1 MPWRK
6 LHRISN
12 MVRGDEHGVDKKSF
26 ATSDLGEGGGG
37 QGGFRVGYSAGALRL
52 DLKVRNY
59 NPYWKYQVN
68 AQFSG
73 VQCASWEG

>member
-1 MPWRK
+1 MVWTRK
-6 LHRISN
+6 ALHQAILGKGG
-12 MVRGDEHGVDKKSF
+12 VFRG
-26 ATSDLGEGGGG
+26 
-37 QGGFRVGYSAGALRL
+37 GALRL